1 MKILLI
7 QPPVKDFY
15 FTAKRSVPYG
25 LISIAASLR
34 KADFDVELI
43 DALSTSKS
51 KIIDMPR
58 EMAYLKN
65 LFPSEDISPFS
76 LFHHYRYYGYSL
88 EHLGNLISKSGA
100 NLVGVSSLFTAYS
113 DEAYEIANLVKE
125 KLPNSQIVFGGHHPT
140 AMPEKVMV
148 NPVIDYIIRGEGE
161 IAFVQLALA
170 LINKEPIDTIKGLV
184 YRDKYGVVQ
193 LNPITFIDNLDDLP
207 LPAMDLVNNKFY
219 GRKSGGSTVVLGSR
233 GCPMK
238 CSYCCV
244 ASPNSKY
251 RKRSVE
257 SVFSEIKKSIDD
269 YGVRFIDF
277 EDENLTLD
285 KEWFYCLLNKLKIN
299 YSHINLELRA
309 MNGLYP
315 PTLDEKMLVEMK
327 EAGFKVINLSLC
339 TTSQKQLKRFKRA
352 DVRESVEKLVITA
365 KQCGMDVVCYIIA
378 GTPGQNA
385 HETIQDLI
393 YLYQLD
399 VVAGVSI
406 FYPAPGSL
414 EFERTKAKGLL
425 PETLG
430 LMRSSVIPIS
440 DTTSR
445 LESVTLLRLGRILN
459 FIKKLRDEG
468 KLVKASPF
476 DKQQSENLND
486 RNGVGHYLVEAFLY
500 DGNIRGVR
508 QDGTIFCHETSI
520 ELTKM
525 FIQGIG
531 F

>member
-25 LISIAASLR
+25 LISIAACLR
-34 KADFDVELI
+34 KAGFDVKLI

-51 KIIDMPR
+51 KIIDMPQ

-65 LFPSEDISPFS
+65 FFSSEDISPFS
-76 LFHHYRYYGYSL
+76 LFYHYRYYGYSL
-88 EHLGNLISKSGA
+88 EHIGNLIA
-100 NLVGVSSLFTAYS
+100 NSEATLVGVSSLFTAYS
-113 DEAYEIANLVKE
+113 DEAIEIANLVKE

-140 AMPEKVMV
+140 AMPEKVMENLV
-148 NPVIDYIIRGEGE
+148 VDYVIRGEGE
-161 IAFVQLALA
+161 VAFTQLASA
-170 LINKEPIDTIKGLV
+170 LLNKEPLDMIKGLV
-184 YRDKYGVVQ
+184 YRDQDGLVQ
-193 LNPITFIDNLDDLP
+193 LNPIAFIDNLDELP

-219 GRKSGGSTVVLGSR
+219 GRKSGGSTVILGSR

-251 RKRSVE
+251 RKRSVA

-285 KEWFYCLLNKLKIN
+285 KDWFYGLLSKIKKN
-299 YSHINLELRA
+299 YSQLNLELRA
-309 MNGLYP
+309 MNGLFP
-315 PTLDEKMLVEMK
+315 PALDEEMLIEMK
-327 EAGFKVINLSLC
+327 AAGFKVVNLSLC
-339 TTSQKQLKRFKRA
+339 TTSEKQLKRFNRV
-352 DVRESVEKLVITA
+352 DVRDSVERLVMSA
-365 KQCGMDVVCYIIA
+365 KKIGMDVVCYIIA
-378 GTPGQNA
+378 GTPGQDA
-385 HETIQDLI
+385 RETVQDLI
-393 YLYQLD
+393 YLHRLD
-399 VVAGVSI
+399 VVVGVSI
-406 FYPAPGSL
+406 FYPAPGSI
-414 EFERTKAKGLL
+414 EFERTRDKGLL

-445 LESVTLLRLGRILN
+445 LESVTLLRLGRIVN
-459 FIKKLRDEG
+459 FIKQLREDG
-468 KLVKASPF
+468 KIVKASPF
-476 DKQQSENLND
+476 DKQGVENLHD
-486 RNGVGHYLVEAFLY
+486 RNEIGHRLVEAFLY
-500 DGNIRGVR
+500 DGAIRGIQ
-508 QDGTIFCHETSI
+508 QDGTIFYHGASV
-520 ELTKM
+520 ELTKK